1 MHKLLPTVAL
11 AVLLL
16 FLLAD
21 CKKSK
26 SSAAPS
32 VNNSVDTNMAGMR
45 TWQEMQVAGSVD
57 STGVRHHDT
66 TYTSFR
72 TRIIPLSGTM
82 IIFYFD
88 SASTYADTIMSTA
101 SNATNVM
108 SFVKSITHTSGSGSN
123 PTVSTTYD
131 SIAFNYYGVYSMI
144 WYHLDALLENTISDS
159 SYSISH
165 TP

>member
-1 MHKLLPTVAL
+1 MRKLLPMAPL
-11 AVLLL
+11 AALLL
-16 FLLAD
+16 FALAD

-26 SSAAPS
+26 SNAAPS

-57 STGVRHHDT
+57 SLGVRHHDT

-88 SASTYADTIMSTA
+88 SASTYADTILSTP
-101 SNATNVM
+101 SNATGVM
-108 SFVKSITHTSGSGSN
+108 SFVKNITHSSGSGSN
-123 PTVSTTYD
+123 PTVATTYD
-131 SIAFNYYGVYSMI
+131 SIAFNYYGAYSMQL
-144 WYHLDALLENTISDS
+144 YHLDALLENTISDS
-159 SYSISH
+159 SYTISH